1 MWNPMQL
8 DNGKW
13 ACNHK
18 CKDKT
23 AYARSRSK
31 LSLADDPRCKH
42 LCCREGVEKPPK
54 PPKTAT
60 PSIGPSNEGLKGGK
74 QEKSKGD
81 LRSQP
86 AVANTKTARK
96 RSSDNQPQDIHVVDM
111 TKFREDNEYA
121 KVGPRD
127 YKNLHRLHHK
137 VNKPAPSRIL
147 PLTKP
152 KFSYASGDEPS
163 VSFLSHTSN
172 LPHSVDLISS
182 DYGDDWMEDL
192 PSTSL
197 LLGQSTG
204 VETPNT
210 TAAPPTVSSSP
221 REVLDSKS
229 GTGERADAQSEEDL
243 SDLEAAMV
251 GMDDSR
257 AMTSQSPIGHAMTPE
272 GVPRKS
278 SWAFDQINKD
288 NGRRSQRP
296 SSSVMPGK
304 DGSSKAQCR
313 EARLFLS
320 TDSTDKPSSVL
331 KRRHSIGDQDVPIS
345 DPTET
350 PMAKRKKVFSTRGN
364 EQESTVTAKNRSETA
379 NSGQALETPAFE
391 VKQITMKER
400 FSNAG
405 RPLPAWVEELD
416 PNFFEDFLKDYGHLV
431 ELV

>member
-23 AYARSRSK
+23 AYVRSRSE

-60 PSIGPSNEGLKGGK
+60 TSIGPSNEGLKSGK
-74 QEKSKGD
+74 QENFKGD

-111 TKFREDNEYA
+111 TKVREDNEYA
-121 KVGPRD
+121 KVSPRD
-127 YKNLHRLHHK
+127 YKNLHRLHQE
-137 VNKPAPSRIL
+137 VNKPAPERIL
-147 PLTKP
+147 PPTKP
-152 KFSYASGDEPS
+152 IFSYASKDEPRF
-163 VSFLSHTSN
+163 SFLSHTSN
-172 LPHSVDLISS
+172 LPHNVDHVSS

-204 VETPNT
+204 VETP
-210 TAAPPTVSSSP
+210 PTLSSSP

-229 GTGERADAQSEEDL
+229 GGGERADAQSEEDL

-257 AMTSQSPIGHAMTPE
+257 AMTSQSPIEHAMTPE
-272 GVPRKS
+272 AVSRKS
-278 SWAFDQINKD
+278 GWVFDQINKD
-288 NGRRSQRP
+288 NGRSSQRL
-296 SSSVMPGK
+296 SSPVMP
-304 DGSSKAQCR
+304 GSSKAQFR
-313 EARLFLS
+313 GARLFLS
-320 TDSTDKPSSVL
+320 TDSPDKPSSVL

-350 PMAKRKKVFSTRGN
+350 LLAKRNKVSSTSGN
-364 EQESTVTAKNRSETA
+364 QQESTTTANNTLETA
-379 NSGQALETPAFE
+379 SSGQTLETPAFE
-391 VKQITMKER
+391 AKQMAIKER
-400 FSNAG
+400 FANAG
-405 RPLPAWVEELD
+405 RPLPAWVEDLD